1 MVFSSITFL
10 YYFLPILLLI
20 YFIVP
25 FKFKNLVLLI
35 FSLLFYFYGEPT
47 YIWILLLSILI
58 NYIGGLVIGKSESKS
73 IKKIS
78 LILTIIVDVGLLF
91 YFKYTDFFISNINNL
106 FGSNLSLIHVV
117 MPIGIS
123 FFTFQTMSYVIDV
136 YMGNVKYNKNILD
149 FGTYVAL
156 FPQLVAGPIVRYKDI
171 DDELKERI
179 HSFDNFSIGIERFVI
194 GLGKKVLLANV
205 LGEACSLLLG
215 MNEASVMSSWMNA
228 IFYTLQIYFDFSG
241 YSDMAIGLGYMFG
254 FKFLENFNYPYIAKS
269 ITDFWRRWHI
279 SLSSWLRDY
288 VYIPLGGN
296 RCSKVKWMRNIF
308 VVWFL
313 TGFWH
318 GADWNFIIWGL
329 YFAVLL
335 LIEKLLLKDF
345 LDKHK
350 IFGHIYTLFLVII
363 SFVIFNNDL
372 SNLIIQLKNMFF
384 INNLSFINSETIY
397 YMRSYFMIFIISVIA
412 CTPVIKYIYEKI
424 KYKKKEEV
432 FGWLKIIY
440 LLIILVLCTA
450 YLIDASFNPFLYF
463 RF

>member
-47 YIWILLLSILI
+47 YIWILLLSIII

-78 LILTIIVDVGLLF
+78 LILTIIIDVGLLF
-91 YFKYTDFFISNINNL
+91 YFKYTDFFISNINSL

-171 DDELKERI
+171 VDELKERS

-194 GLGKKVLLANV
+194 GLGKKVLLTNV
-205 LGEACSLLLG
+205 LG
-215 MNEASVMSSWMNA
+215 
-228 IFYTLQIYFDFSG
+228 
-241 YSDMAIGLGYMFG
+241 
-254 FKFLENFNYPYIAKS
+254 
-269 ITDFWRRWHI
+269 
-279 SLSSWLRDY
+279 
-288 VYIPLGGN
+288 
-296 RCSKVKWMRNIF
+296 
-308 VVWFL
+308 
-313 TGFWH
+313 
-318 GADWNFIIWGL
+318 
-329 YFAVLL
+329 
-335 LIEKLLLKDF
+335 
-345 LDKHK
+345 
-350 IFGHIYTLFLVII
+350 
-363 SFVIFNNDL
+363 
-372 SNLIIQLKNMFF
+372 
-384 INNLSFINSETIY
+384 
-397 YMRSYFMIFIISVIA
+397 
-412 CTPVIKYIYEKI
+412 
-424 KYKKKEEV
+424 
-432 FGWLKIIY
+432 
-440 LLIILVLCTA
+440 
-450 YLIDASFNPFLYF
+450 
-463 RF
+463 

>member
-10 YYFLPILLLI
+10 YYFLPILLLV
-20 YFIVP
+20 YFLMP
-25 FKFKNLVLLI
+25 SKFKNLVLFI

-58 NYIGGLVIGKSESKS
+58 NYIGGLIIGKSDSKK
-73 IKKIS
+73 IKKIC
-78 LILTIIVDVGLLF
+78 LILTILFDVGLLF
-91 YFKYTDFFISNINNL
+91 YFKYTDFFISNINNI
-106 FGSNLSLIHVV
+106 FGSGFSLMNVV

-136 YMGNVKYNKNILD
+136 YMGNVKYTKNILD

-156 FPQLVAGPIVRYKDI
+156 FPQLVAGPIVRYI
-171 DDELKERI
+171 DVDNELKKRD
-179 HSFDNFSIGIERFVI
+179 HSFEKFSLGIERFVI

-205 LGEACSLLLG
+205 LGEACKYLG
-215 MNEASVMSSWMNA
+215 GIESATVLSSWLIS
-228 IFYTLQIYFDFSG
+228 IFFTLQIYFDFSG

-296 RCSKVKWMRNIF
+296 RCSKIKWIRNIF

-318 GADWNFIIWGL
+318 GADWNFITWGL

-335 LIEKLLLKDF
+335 LVE
-345 LDKHK
+345 
-350 IFGHIYTLFLVII
+350 
-363 SFVIFNNDL
+363 
-372 SNLIIQLKNMFF
+372 
-384 INNLSFINSETIY
+384 
-397 YMRSYFMIFIISVIA
+397 
-412 CTPVIKYIYEKI
+412 
-424 KYKKKEEV
+424 
-432 FGWLKIIY
+432 
-440 LLIILVLCTA
+440 
-450 YLIDASFNPFLYF
+450 
-463 RF
+463 